1 MAEREEG
8 LWMSAKERDR
18 LKVLHEVRKRHITQ
32 KQAAGELGLSVRWV
46 RKLLVRMRTGGDGGL
61 RHGLRGRA
69 SNRKTPEAVKRRAVE
84 LYRQKKQAKLWHD
97 YGPTL
102 AAEELAGQHGIQV
115 SRETLRQWLMEAKL
129 WRRRRAR
136 IEQVHV
142 WRARRARYGELVQW
156 DTSEHDWLEGRGEKL
171 YLIAMIDDATSELT
185 AGFVRHD
192 STEENLKQLRSYL
205 VQHGRPVSVYTDKA
219 SLFQVTPRAIHHRDA
234 PEQQPT
240 QIGRA
245 LQELNIEWIA
255 AHSPQAKGR
264 IERAFQTAQ
273 DRLVKGLRQ
282 AEAKDL
288 KTANAYLEQVFLPL
302 WNRRFRRAPRLAGD
316 AHRGLLPGTNLD
328 SVLSIR
334 ASRNV
339 SADYTVRWNGA
350 SYRVERQQIAR
361 GMRGA
366 RVQLERRLDGS
377 RWMHWQNRILALEA
391 CATRPQVIVERRLK
405 PRATVKRSAEEK
417 ARARQR
423 MLDNRRRL
431 AEAYLHLPNRPLWQ
445 AMKDSPHRVGELR

>member
-1 MAEREEG
+1 MAETEEG

-32 KQAAGELGLSVRWV
+32 KQAAAELGLSVRWV
-46 RKLLVRMRTGGDGGL
+46 RKLLVRLRRQGDGGL
-61 RHGLRGRA
+61 RHRLRGRA

-84 LYRQKKQAKLWHD
+84 LYRQKKQSKLWHD

-102 AAEELAGQHGIQV
+102 AAEELAAQHGIKV
-115 SRETLRQWLMEAKL
+115 SRETLRQWLIEAKL

-192 STEENLKQLRSYL
+192 STEENLKQLRNYI
-205 VQHGRPVSVYTDKA
+205 VQHGRPISVYTDKA
-219 SLFQVTPRAIHHRDA
+219 SLFQVTPHGIHHRDA
-234 PEQQPT
+234 PEQPLT

-245 LQELNIEWIA
+245 LKELDIEWIA

-282 AEAKDL
+282 VGAKDIES
-288 KTANAYLEQVFLPL
+288 ANAYLEQVFLPL
-302 WNRRFRRAPRLAGD
+302 WHRRFRREPQLAGD
-316 AHRGLLPGTNLD
+316 AHRGLPPGSNLD

-334 ASRNV
+334 QSRTV
-339 SADYTVRWNGA
+339 SADYTVRWEGVI
-350 SYRVERQQIAR
+350 YRVQREQLAR

-377 RWMHWQNRILALEA
+377 RWMHWRNRILALEA
-391 CATRPQVIVERRLK
+391 CETRPERVVEPPIKARTKLE
-405 PRATVKRSAEEK
+405 RSTQEK

-423 MLDNRRRL
+423 LLDARRQWRAGYDQL
-431 AEAYLHLPNRPLWQ
+431 RNRPIWQ
-445 AMKDSPHRVGELR
+445 AMRDSPVRAGEPR

>member
-1 MAEREEG
+1 MAESTEG
-8 LWMSAKERDR
+8 LWMTAKERDR
-18 LKVLHEVRKRHITQ
+18 LKVLHEVKKRHITQ
-32 KQAAGELGLSVRWV
+32 KQAAVELGLSVRWV
-46 RKLLVRMRTGGDGGL
+46 RKLLVRLRRQGDGGL
-61 RHGLRGRA
+61 RHRLRGRV

-84 LYRQKKQAKLWHD
+84 LYRQKKRSKLWHD

-102 AAEELAGQHGIQV
+102 AAEELAAQHGIQV

-205 VQHGRPVSVYTDKA
+205 EQHGRPVAVYTDKA
-219 SLFQVTPRAIHHRDA
+219 SLFQVTPHAIHHRDA
-234 PEQQPT
+234 PKQALT

-245 LQELNIEWIA
+245 LKDLDIEWIA

-273 DRLVKGLRQ
+273 DRLVKGMRQ
-282 AEAKDL
+282 VGAKDIES
-288 KTANAYLEQVFLPL
+288 ANAYLEQVFLPL
-302 WNRRFRRAPRLAGD
+302 WHRRFRREPQLAGD
-316 AHRGLLPGTNLD
+316 AHRGLPPGSNLD

-334 ASRNV
+334 ESRTV
-339 SADYTVRWNGA
+339 SADYTVRWGGVI
-350 SYRVERQQIAR
+350 YRVQREQLAR

-366 RVQLERRLDGS
+366 RVLLEQRLDGS
-377 RWMHWQNRILALEA
+377 RWMHWQNRMLPLEA
-391 CATRPQVIVERRLK
+391 CEARPEAVVEPPPKARTKLE
-405 PRATVKRSAEEK
+405 RSTQEK

-423 MLDNRRRL
+423 LLDARRQWRAGYDQL
-431 AEAYLHLPNRPLWQ
+431 RNRPLWQ
-445 AMKDSPHRVGELR
+445 AIRDSPVRAGDPR